1 MSDLQIMPT
10 DIIPMVD
17 KAWGVSFGRVR
28 TNTNAIAKIG
38 LLPYNRKLIFHPDMI
53 KHDIK

>member
-1 MSDLQIMPT
+1 MPT

-17 KAWGVSFGRVR
+17 KAWGVSFGRLR
-28 TNTNAIAKIG
+28 KNTNDIAKIG